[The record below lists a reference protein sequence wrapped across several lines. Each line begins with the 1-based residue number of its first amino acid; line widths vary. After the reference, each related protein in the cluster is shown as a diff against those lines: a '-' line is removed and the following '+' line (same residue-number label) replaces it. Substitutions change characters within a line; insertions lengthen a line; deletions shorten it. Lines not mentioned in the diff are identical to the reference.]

1 MAGRRVLITGVG
13 SQVGAELAS
22 RLERDPEF
30 EYVAG
35 LDVRRPPVRL
45 DQTELIEADIRSP
58 LLVKLLPQTG
68 VDTVV
73 HNGIVRQAGRGM
85 SAGQA
90 HDVNVI
96 GSLQL
101 LAACERTPSVR
112 NIVIRGS
119 AGVYGSEPN
128 APQFFTE
135 EMTRLFPLRTRF
147 QRDVAE
153 IENYFET
160 YSRRHPDLTCMM
172 LRFQPAIGPSVDS
185 QVTRYLSLPL
195 APTYLGFDP
204 RLQFVHE
211 RDALD
216 ALVACVKRP
225 LRGAVNVAA
234 PGTIGVTR
242 MVRMT
247 GKLTLPLAPG
257 LFGPVTGAA
266 KGLGLMS
273 MSPDFERLLHYGRGV
288 DVKRL
293 LGEVGFTPAFDTEG
307 AVEEFAA
314 TLRGRRMM
322 PTPRPVV
329 RGS

>member
-1 MAGRRVLITGVG
+1 VG

-45 DQTELIEADIRSP
+45 EQTDLIEADIRSP

-85 SAGQA
+85 SASQA

-101 LAACERTPSVR
+101 LAACERAPTVR

-119 AGVYGSEPN
+119 AGIYGSEPN

-135 EMTRLFPLRTRF
+135 EMMRLYPLRSRF
-147 QRDVAE
+147 QRDISE
-153 IENYFET
+153 IEKYFET
-160 YSRRHPDLTCMM
+160 YSRRHPDVTCMM

-185 QVTRYLSLPL
+185 QVTRYMSLPVV
-195 APTYLGFDP
+195 PTYLGFDP

-216 ALVACVKRP
+216 ALVASVKRP
-225 LRGAVNVAA
+225 LRGAVNVAG
-234 PGTIGVTR
+234 PGTIGLTR
-242 MVRMT
+242 MLRIA
-247 GKLTLPLAPG
+247 GKLSLPLAPG

-266 KGLGLMS
+266 KGLGLLS
-273 MSPDFERLLHYGRGV
+273 LSPDFERLLHYGRGV
-288 DVKRL
+288 DVSRL
-293 LGEVGFTPAFDTEG
+293 LEELDFRPRFGTAD

-314 TLRGRRMM
+314 TLRGRRVV
-322 PTPRPVV
+322 PASRPAV
-329 RGS
+329 RPS